1 MNLLNQ
7 KFIFG
12 IVNNI
17 FNIDDMC
24 GFRAIVTDPNGEY
37 FRNETGNQTQVDVVY
52 TSPFYAQNGGGM
64 ISVPE
69 VGSRVLILSVEDK
82 YFYYISTIIKEPVN
96 SMVGG
101 DLDYTFIKDKY
112 IFSERKIPQKIVFT
126 NQYGNGFR
134 ISRKRLPHDPRDPTG
149 FYDSVYTEMDSELG
163 KYVRLDDS
171 SEKDAIFIKNEC
183 ADGITIT
190 GENGPPNGA
199 PREITIDNKFSQYH
213 ITRNGSMNLWVMD
226 GRDINIENE
235 SSGKF
240 ANLNASSINSS
251 RFGNINL
258 FSKVADINIS
268 SRGTSATSIF
278 LTTRKARIEI
288 KNDGGILIN
297 SVDAPINIQGNSIK
311 LVADENIDI
320 GAKNLNIKLSESFK
334 VDATQ
339 KVSLKAT
346 GNLDMDGANINLN
359 SGTSTNVTAPSRSNI
374 TLTKYKD

>member
-134 ISRKRLPHDPRDPTG
+134 IARKRLPHDPRDPTG

-171 SEKDAIFIKNEC
+171 SEKDAIYIKNEC

-213 ITRNGSMNLWVMD
+213 ITRNGSMNIWVMD

-240 ANLNASSINSS
+240 ANLNASSPGKG

-258 FSKVADINIS
+258 FSKTADINIA
-268 SRGTSATSIF
+268 SRGDSGTSIS
-278 LTTRKARIEI
+278 LTTKSARIEI
-288 KNDGGILIN
+288 KNDGGILID
-297 SVDAPINIQGNSIK
+297 STQGPITIQGPSIK
-311 LVADENIDI
+311 LVAEQDI
-320 GAKNLNIKLSESFK
+320 TLGAQNLNVKLSGAAK
-334 VDATQ
+334 VDAGGN
-339 KVSLKAT
+339 VSLKGGT
-346 GNLDMDGANINLN
+346 VDIDGAALNLN
-359 SGTSTNVTAPSRSNI
+359 SGTASTIATSPAKDNI
-374 TLTKYKD
+374 TRTDYRD